1 MSRLAELSVGDIVT
15 GQVSG
20 VAPVGAFVR
29 ITDDADGLIPGASGL
44 AVGDQVR
51 VRVLEL
57 DPARNRA
64 ALALI

>member
-1 MSRLAELSVGDIVT
+1 MSSLAELSVGDIIA

-20 VAPVGAFVR
+20 VAPLGVFVR

-51 VRVLEL
+51 VRILEL
-57 DPARNRA
+57 DPARSRA